1 MKGEIFYKMRKSYT
15 EYENNRSR
23 KNRVTICLDDL
34 ELEMLNDKF
43 EASDYPSR
51 SEFLRDLI
59 VFGNVIKVDNSVYSS
74 FDNVTYQLERIG
86 NNINQIAHKVNS
98 QNKIYQS
105 DIEEVKEKMKEVWL
119 LQRSIQSSL
128 P

>member
-1 MKGEIFYKMRKSYT
+1 MRKSYT

-74 FDNVTYQLERIG
+74 FDNVTYQLEKIG

-98 QNKIYQS
+98 QNKIYKS
-105 DIEEVKEKMKEVWL
+105 DIEEVKEQMKEVWL